1 MYFVLRMVLLGL
13 YRTLTEYK
21 LKFSRHEQLINWKS
35 NVARLFVV
43 SLIAGYQAMAAQE
56 DFRQTFINHYGKNRS
71 ILVFATNCESINND
85 GNGNLESLRRLVS
98 GKLILAMFATVTI
111 VK

>member
-1 MYFVLRMVLLGL
+1 MVLLGL

-35 NVARLFVV
+35 NVARSFAVLLV
-43 SLIAGYQAMAAQE
+43 AGLQAMAAQE
-56 DFRQTFINHYGKNRS
+56 DFRQAFINHYGKNRNV
-71 ILVFATNCESINND
+71 LVFATNCESINND

-98 GKLILAMFATVTI
+98 GKLIPALFATVTI